1 LSEDSQK
8 LKEEKT
14 ALDGMIQ
21 SRDELIMEMVEEYEL
36 NCMRDNNDDED
47 DNDEGNAVP
56 PTAPTPVVM
65 PEEIVK
71 EEAPRGEWST

>member
-14 ALDGMIQ
+14 TLDGMIQ
-21 SRDELIMEMVEEYEL
+21 SRDELIMEMVEEYGL
-36 NCMRDNNDDED
+36 NCMGDNNDDED

-56 PTAPTPVVM
+56 PPAPTPVVM
-65 PEEIVK
+65 LEEIVK